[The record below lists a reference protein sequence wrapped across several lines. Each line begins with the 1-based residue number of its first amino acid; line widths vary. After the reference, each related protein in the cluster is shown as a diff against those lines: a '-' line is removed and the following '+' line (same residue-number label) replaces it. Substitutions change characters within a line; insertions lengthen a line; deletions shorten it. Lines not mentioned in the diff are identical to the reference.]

1 VTILIL
7 TLAVFDARRSFD
19 NVNKQEIFISLKF
32 LVYFFFQ
39 YLTRAEWRD
48 RIQTTSNQIF
58 DLSDLSSAIQDEQK
72 PR

>member
-19 NVNKQEIFISLKF
+19 NVNKEEIFIILKF
-32 LVYFFFQ
+32 LVCFFFQ